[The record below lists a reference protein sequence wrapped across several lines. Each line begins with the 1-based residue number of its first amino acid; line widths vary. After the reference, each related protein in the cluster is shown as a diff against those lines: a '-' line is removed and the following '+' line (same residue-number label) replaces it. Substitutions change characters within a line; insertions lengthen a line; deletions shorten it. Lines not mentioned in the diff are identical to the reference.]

1 MLSRGHFPFSVAF
14 TRPLAPTLAIGTLLI
29 ATLLIA
35 ACGGGGSDA
44 NSWSAQRIAE
54 STQGSELVPQR
65 VGSVP
70 GVGPNRVAFAL
81 FAEDGS
87 LVHGARAT
95 VRLYR
100 LDGTGNGRTGTLVGE
115 YELRAVSI
123 EERTD
128 HEHSDGTTH
137 GHEDTL
143 ATLYVTNA
151 ELDTAGSWGAE
162 LDVTT
167 ADGTRLTGLRTDF
180 IVGDRSTEPQI
191 GEAVPR
197 SEQLT
202 LRDVADISEVSTATP
217 PNPEMHQITVAA
229 ALDTGRP
236 VVIAF
241 ATPAFCQTRFC
252 GPMIDAVMR
261 PLAEQF
267 AGQVEFIHIEP
278 FFLDEQRYGKFV
290 PVPALAEWGLRSE
303 PWLMVVDSDGLLAA
317 KFEGVTD
324 PAEIAPVL
332 EGLLAAP

>member
-1 MLSRGHFPFSVAF
+1 MPSRGHFPSPIAYP
-14 TRPLAPTLAIGTLLI
+14 RPLVRMLAV

-35 ACGGGGSDA
+35 SLLIACGGGGSDA
-44 NSWSAQRIAE
+44 DSWSAERIAE
-54 STQGSELVPQR
+54 STRGSELKPQR

-100 LDGTGNGRTGTLVGE
+100 LDGTGGGRTGTLVSE
-115 YELRAVSI
+115 HELLAVSI

-128 HEHSDGTTH
+128 HEHADGTSH

-151 ELDTAGSWGAE
+151 ELDTAGAWGAE

-167 ADGTRLTGLRTDF
+167 ADGTLLRGLRTDF
-180 IVGDRSTEPQI
+180 IVSDRSTEPQV

-202 LRDVADISEVSTATP
+202 LRDVADISRVSTATP
-217 PNPEMHQITVAA
+217 PNPEMHQLTVAA
-229 ALDTGRP
+229 ALETGRP

-252 GPMIDAVMR
+252 GPIIDAVMR

-278 FFLDEQRYGKFV
+278 FFLDEERYGRFV
-290 PVPALAEWGLRSE
+290 PVAEMAEWGLRSE
-303 PWLMVVDSDGLLAA
+303 PWLMVVGSDGLLAA

-324 PAEIAPVL
+324 LAEVAPVL